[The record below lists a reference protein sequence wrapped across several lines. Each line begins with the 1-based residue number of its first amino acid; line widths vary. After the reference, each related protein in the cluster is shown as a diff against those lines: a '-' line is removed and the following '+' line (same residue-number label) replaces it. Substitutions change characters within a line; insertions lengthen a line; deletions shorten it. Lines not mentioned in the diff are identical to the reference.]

1 MYFCKKGMMVQNGVL
16 GRVDSSMKNGTGK
29 VLEAVEIDQGDEGL
43 NCDSKKEDG
52 MVSREIKEN
61 PQA

>member
-1 MYFCKKGMMVQNGVL
+1 MVQNGVL
-16 GRVDSSMKNGTGK
+16 GRVDSSMKNGSGK

-43 NCDSKKEDG
+43 NCDNKKEYR